1 MTSDNRSPEFG
12 PNGSVLNSE
21 TMSEP
26 LKQKYVREEAK
37 SKAWL
42 RWAVF
47 FVPLTIAAM
56 ASASVFGF
64 ATVLPILVVL
74 FVASSLYQ
82 RFKNRRSWG
91 SILWGLEA
99 SKN

>member
-1 MTSDNRSPEFG
+1 MNMDKKTQEFG
-12 PNGSVLNSE
+12 PNGAVLNSD
-21 TMSEP
+21 TMTEP
-26 LKQKYVREEAK
+26 LRQKYVREEAK

-47 FVPLTIAAM
+47 FVPLTIAAI

-74 FVASSLYQ
+74 SVASSLYQ
-82 RFKNRRSWG
+82 RFKNRRS
-91 SILWGLEA
+91 
-99 SKN
+99 